1 MNRIEAIELYKSLNE
16 LKSDRD
22 YNKFLILAI
31 TRTLKELKVVGEEVT
46 AKEQSLMSK
55 EYKDFEEARINLI
68 REYAQKDEKG
78 QVVLEG
84 NNAKIGNNKEEFEA
98 KLATLLEVNKE
109 LLAEIEVINKEYEAW
124 LKEEVEVKITKV
136 DFKYIPDELSPKE
149 FATLEYLIKDDVE
162 L

>member
-46 AKEQSLMSK
+46 AKEHSLMTK

-84 NNAKIGNNKEEFEA
+84 NNAKIGTNKEEFEA
-98 KLATLLEVNKE
+98 KLATLLEDNKE

-149 FATLEYLIKDDVE
+149 FATLEYLIKDDIE